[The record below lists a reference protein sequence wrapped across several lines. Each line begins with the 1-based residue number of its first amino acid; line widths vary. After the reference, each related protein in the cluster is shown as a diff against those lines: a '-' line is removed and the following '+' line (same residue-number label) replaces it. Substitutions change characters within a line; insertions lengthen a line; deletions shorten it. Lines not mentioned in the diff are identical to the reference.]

1 MSKRGDMTNEYLTR
15 EVYRDLIREKLR
27 KNPDCNVR
35 SLRKRLWQLERKKWG
50 ELTPGVSNRRNV
62 R

>member
-1 MSKRGDMTNEYLTR
+1 MTNEYLTR